1 MGEEMAKVEI
11 PLTFGTV
18 LIGLGLI
25 SIIVSIIALL
35 GDAPAVGSAM
45 GGAELFTLI
54 TRYLISWFFLFFGA
68 ILIVMGIR
76 RIKPVDTES

>member
-1 MGEEMAKVEI
+1 
-11 PLTFGTV
+11 
-18 LIGLGLI
+18 
-25 SIIVSIIALL
+25 
-35 GDAPAVGSAM
+35 M